1 MIAVFIRNCRTAW
14 PVSLLAASLL
24 LAAKPVA
31 AQDIEQVI
39 DLQPGWNSIYV
50 RLAPND
56 TDIESV
62 FADLPVES
70 VWRWLPDDSGV
81 EFISDPAEGLQNLEG
96 WFGWYPEPKPEAFL
110 SNLYTISPNTAYLV
124 HLGGSQARQI
134 TITGKPVFQPP
145 RWQPNAFT
153 LTGLPVSPS
162 QPPTFDGFFARSR
175 AHTGQPVY
183 ALNDDGRWQLVD
195 AATDTIDADAAYWI
209 YSDGTSNFQGNMA
222 LVLDQGDSLEYA
234 RTLDEIQIV
243 LRNRAG
249 VDASFQVRRLG
260 DTALPLRYELEDP
273 ETGEIAWPALRD
285 TLVQDAPQGA
295 EVFVEF
301 GIRRSEFTAD
311 RMDQVLEITDEFGGR
326 ILLNAGGSVLQPVV
340 QATRSQPAER
350 TAGSSSA
357 DSTKDVQTRATG
369 AAMAGLWL
377 GAIQIDAVSQSQQAG
392 TEPTPVGRSFE
403 QRVLIH
409 VDTGGQARLIKDV
422 ILMWQDGTTR
432 PSDQNPEFDE
442 VDTPGRYVLVTN
454 KDLLPLFTG
463 ATNRNGAQIGRRFST
478 IAYDFADEYVEMD
491 GAFGPGNELGVELV
505 MTPDAP
511 TNPFR
516 HKFHPDHDNKDAQFL
531 NFKQEAFQVA
541 REMQFDFSIDDPLG
555 SDPPGWGSS
564 IVGGTFREALT
575 GLHKNTLFV
584 SGSFRL
590 RRVSLVPVLNQ

>member
-1 MIAVFIRNCRTAW
+1 MTPVFIRNCHAAW
-14 PVSLLAASLL
+14 LASMLAATLL
-24 LAAKPVA
+24 LAAKPVL
-31 AQDIEQVI
+31 AQEIEQVI

-50 RLAPND
+50 RLDPNE
-56 TDIESV
+56 TDIATV

-70 VWRWLPDDSGV
+70 VWRWLPDESGV
-81 EFISDPAEGLQNLEG
+81 EFITDPAEGLQNLEG

-134 TITGKPVFQPP
+134 TITGTPVFRPP

-162 QPPTFDGFFARSR
+162 QPPTFDGFFTRSG
-175 AHTGQPVY
+175 AHSGQPIY
-183 ALNDDGRWQLVD
+183 ALDDEGRWQLVD
-195 AATDTIDADAAYWI
+195 AATETIDSDAAYWI
-209 YSDGTSNFQGNMA
+209 RTEGNSNFQGNMA
-222 LVLDQGDSLEYA
+222 LVLSQGDSLEYA
-234 RTLDEIQIV
+234 RTLDELQIV
-243 LRNRAG
+243 LRNRSG
-249 VDASFQVRRLG
+249 VDASFQIRRLG
-260 DTALPLRYELEDP
+260 ETPLPLRYELEDP

-285 TLVQDAPQGA
+285 TLVQDAPQGE
-295 EVFVEF
+295 EVFVDL
-301 GIRRSEFTAD
+301 GIRRSEFTTE

-326 ILLNAGGSVLQPVV
+326 ILINAGGRTLQPVV
-340 QATRSQPAER
+340 QAAQSAPGAR
-350 TAGSSSA
+350 TASRASG
-357 DSTKDVQTRATG
+357 TKDVRAT
-369 AAMAGLWL
+369 AASASMAGLWL
-377 GAIQIDAVSQSQQAG
+377 GAIQVDAVSESQQAG
-392 TEPTPVGRSFE
+392 TEPTPVGRRFE
-403 QRVLIH
+403 QRVLMH
-409 VDTGGQARLIKDV
+409 VDTSGQARLIKDV
-422 ILMWQDGTTR
+422 ILMWEDGTTR
-432 PSDQNPEFDE
+432 PSDQDPEFDE

-454 KDLLPLFTG
+454 KDLLPMFTG
-463 ATNRNGAQIGRRFST
+463 ATNRNGAQVGRRFST

-505 MTPDAP
+505 MTPEAP

-541 REMQFDFSIDDPLG
+541 REMQFAFSIDDPLG

-575 GLHKNTLFV
+575 GLHKNTIFV

-590 RRVSLVPVLNQ
+590 RRVSLVPVLNE

>member
-1 MIAVFIRNCRTAW
+1 MTPVFIRNRHAAW
-14 PVSLLAASLL
+14 LALL
-24 LAAKPVA
+24 LVVCLLPAWKPAA

-50 RLAPND
+50 RLDPNEA
-56 TDIESV
+56 DIASV

-70 VWRWLPDDSGV
+70 VWRWLPDGSGV
-81 EFISDPAEGLQNLEG
+81 EFVTDPAEGLQNLEG

-145 RWQPNAFT
+145 RWQPNAFA

-162 QPPTFDGFFARSR
+162 QPPTFDGFFTRSR
-175 AHTGQPVY
+175 AHSGQPVY
-183 ALNDDGRWQLVD
+183 ALGDDGRWQLVD
-195 AATDTIDADAAYWI
+195 AATDTIDSDAAYWVFT
-209 YSDGTSNFQGNMA
+209 DGTSNFQGNMA

-249 VDASFQVRRLG
+249 VDASFQVRRVG

-295 EVFVEF
+295 EVFVEL
-301 GIRRSEFTAD
+301 GIRRSEFTSD

-340 QATRSQPAER
+340 QAAQSEPVAGTTS
-350 TAGSSSA
+350 TAGSTKSVQATAASA
-357 DSTKDVQTRATG
+357 S
-369 AAMAGLWL
+369 MAGLWL
-377 GAIQIDAVSQSQQAG
+377 GAIQVNAVSESQQAG
-392 TEPTPVGRSFE
+392 TETTPVGRPFE
-403 QRVLIH
+403 QRVLMH
-409 VDTGGQARLIKDV
+409 VDSGGQARLINDV

-432 PSDQNPEFDE
+432 PSDQDPEFDE
-442 VDTPGRYVLVTN
+442 VDAPGRYVLVTN

-505 MTPDAP
+505 MTPEAP

-531 NFKQEAFQVA
+531 NFEQEAFQVA
-541 REMQFDFSIDDPLG
+541 REMQFAFSVDDPLG

-564 IVGGTFREALT
+564 IVGGAFREALT
-575 GLHKNTLFV
+575 GLHKNTIFV